1 MKIKTVTDALEFFAP
16 LAWQESYD
24 NAGLIT
30 GNKEWELKG
39 ALLCLDSTEAV
50 VDEAIAKKCNLIL
63 AHHPIVFSGL
73 KKLSNN
79 SYIERTLIK
88 AIKNDIAIYAI
99 HTNLDNVHEGVNR
112 KMAEKIGLV
121 NLSVLSPK
129 GGTLK
134 KLVTFCPVAQAEAV
148 RTALCDAGAGTIGNY
163 DQCSFNTE
171 GTGTFRAGAGT
182 TPFAGTIGEL
192 HREAEIRVEVIFPS
206 PLQSRVLKALHT
218 AHPYEEV
225 AYDIYALENTNPMV
239 GAGMVGELEQAVE
252 EGEFLKHL
260 KKTLNLSCI
269 RHTSLNGQK
278 VKRVAVCG
286 GAGSFL
292 LPQAMGAGAQFF
304 ITADFK
310 YHQFFDADNKI
321 VIADVGHYES
331 EIYTVELLAQLIQK
345 KIPTFVPVFSETN
358 TNPVNY
364 YC

>member
-1 MKIKTVTDALEFFAP
+1 MKIKTVIDALELFAP
-16 LAWQESYD
+16 LSWQESFD

-30 GNKEWELKG
+30 GNKEWELTG
-39 ALLCLDSTEAV
+39 ALLCLDSVEAV
-50 VDEAIAKKCNLIL
+50 VDEAIAKKCNLIV

-73 KKLSNN
+73 KKISNN
-79 SYIERTLIK
+79 TYVERTLIK

-99 HTNLDNVHEGVNR
+99 HTNLDNVYEGVNR
-112 KMAEKIGLV
+112 KIAEKIGLA
-121 NLSVLSPK
+121 NTSVLLPK
-129 GGTLK
+129 SGTLK
-134 KLVTFCPVAQAEAV
+134 KLVTFCPTAQAETV
-148 RTALCDAGAGTIGNY
+148 RMALCNAGAGTIGNY
-163 DQCSFNTE
+163 DQCSFYTE
-171 GTGTFRAGAGT
+171 GIGTFKAGEASN
-182 TPFAGTIGEL
+182 PFAGTIGEL
-192 HREAEIRVEVIFPS
+192 HKENETRIEVIFPS
-206 PLQSRVLKALHT
+206 TMQKSLLMALRS

-225 AYDIYALENTNPMV
+225 AYDIYTLENTNPMV
-239 GAGMVGELEQAVE
+239 GAGLIGELEQPLEA
-252 EGEFLKHL
+252 GEFLKYL

-269 RHTSLNGQK
+269 RHTSLNFQT

-292 LPQAMGAGAQFF
+292 LTDAIRAKAQFF

-321 VIADVGHYES
+321 VIADIGHYES
-331 EIYTVELLAQLIQK
+331 EIYTVELMAQLIQK